1 MNWDTPYF
9 AVVGALLAV
18 AGAFG
23 AVLGL
28 TGGTLS
34 LGPVAIGGT
43 YAIWWGPV
51 LVAAG
56 GFMLKAVTG
65 EITTR
70 EDEALVFMGS
80 LMVWIVGGTDILSI
94 LLGAIP
100 GGPDVWLAS
109 PGAFLTA
116 IGPAYP
122 PAVLGV
128 FLTLP
133 AFRYAEN
140 DVRTILGRLVG
151 RNGE

>member
-1 MNWDTPYF
+1 MEWDTPYF

-23 AVLGL
+23 AVMGI
-28 TGGTLS
+28 TGGSLS

-56 GFMLKAVTG
+56 GLMLKAVTG

-70 EDEALVFMGS
+70 EDEAMVFMGS

-100 GGPDVWLAS
+100 GGPAVWVAS
-109 PGAFLTA
+109 PTAFLAA
-116 IGPAYP
+116 IAPPYP
-122 PAVLGV
+122 PAVVGV
-128 FLTLP
+128 VLTLP

-140 DVRTILGRLVG
+140 DVRTILRRLVG
-151 RNGE
+151 RNGS